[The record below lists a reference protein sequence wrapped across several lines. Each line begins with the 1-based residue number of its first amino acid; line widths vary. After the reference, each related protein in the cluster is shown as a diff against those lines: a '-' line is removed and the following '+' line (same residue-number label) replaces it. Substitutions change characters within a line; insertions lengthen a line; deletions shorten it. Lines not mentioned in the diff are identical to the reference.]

1 MNREENMVTLAD
13 IAKEVGTSVNTVSRA
28 LRNCSDISSETKE
41 KVKLAAERMGY
52 VPNKI
57 AEFLRSKRSNIVSV
71 IIASL
76 TNPFFSI
83 SIEYMLD
90 YMVERDYRALITV
103 KKGNMRVEKQDV
115 VQCIQNGASGIISF
129 LDISSD
135 AIDYCEQNKI
145 PFLLC
150 GNKPREERVSAIY
163 TDGHQCGRIVAQEAI
178 ALKAKRPCYVATQA
192 RKNDLDDRGRG
203 YFSELEASGFGCDVY
218 SYDYYERRESQKF
231 IVNAVLE
238 NKNDF
243 IFCYNDEIALI
254 VSEAVQDIK
263 DFHPTIYGVDR
274 LGEYLSYCSGIG
286 SAGAKI
292 SSIGRR
298 CAQLILRNIE
308 NYDGKV
314 IKELLPV
321 DLIRCSQYE

>member
-1 MNREENMVTLAD
+1 MVTLAD

-28 LRNCSDISSETKE
+28 LRDCSDIGKDTKE
-41 KVKLAAERMGY
+41 RIKRTAENMGY

-57 AEFLRSKRSNIVSV
+57 AEILRSKRSNIVSV

-76 TNPFFSI
+76 TNPFFSL

-90 YMVERDYRALITV
+90 YMMERGYRALITV
-103 KKGNMRVEKQDV
+103 KTGTLRVEKQDV
-115 VQCIQNGASGIISF
+115 VQCIQNGACGIISF
-129 LDISSD
+129 LDISSE

-163 TDGHQCGRIVAQEAI
+163 TDGGQCGRIVAQEAI
-178 ALKAKRPCYVATQA
+178 AVKAQRPCFVATQA
-192 RKNDLDDRGRG
+192 RKNDLDERGQG
-203 YFSELEASGFGCDVY
+203 YVNELAANGIPCDIY
-218 SYDYYERRESQKF
+218 SYDYYERRESQRF
-231 IVNAVLE
+231 IVDAVLE

-254 VSEAVQDIK
+254 VSEAVRNAKDIQ
-263 DFHPTIYGVDR
+263 PQIYGVDR

-286 SAGAKI
+286 SVGAKI

-298 CAQLILRNIE
+298 CAQLILHNIE
-308 NYDGKV
+308 NYEGKV
-314 IKELLPV
+314 IKELLPI
-321 DLIRCSQYE
+321 DLIRCSLYR